1 MKRTLLRFIFLVVL
15 GTAIMSCQ
23 KEVTLIELEINQNWL
38 FRDVS
43 DTLWY
48 RAEVPGYVHTD
59 LMNNKLIPDPFY
71 RMNEHELQ
79 WIDKTD
85 WEYKNIFSVDEDILE
100 KDVVIINFK
109 GLDTHADVY
118 LNDEILLQANN
129 MFFSWDVNCKK
140 ILKLNNNELKI
151 IFHSPVKVGLE
162 KMKELEYD
170 LPFSSNDQSELGGL
184 GDKKVSVF
192 SRKAGY
198 HFGWDWG
205 PKLPDIGIWKP
216 IKLVFWDDLQIHSI
230 ELVQDLEFSESTKD
244 TAQIPKLKTASIFI
258 KADLKRSFAT
268 PYLLGSSTVVKAI
281 VATALFFL

>member
-1 MKRTLLRFIFLVVL
+1 MKRTLLRLIYLVVL

-23 KEVTLIELEINQNWL
+23 KEVNLIELEINQNWL
-38 FRDVS
+38 FRDVN
-43 DTLWY
+43 DTLWCK
-48 RAEVPGYVHTD
+48 AEVPGYVQTD
-59 LMNNKLIPDPFY
+59 LMNNKLIHDPYY

-85 WEYKNIFSVDEDILE
+85 WEYKTIFSVDENILE
-100 KDVVIINFK
+100 KDAVIINFK

-118 LNDEILLQANN
+118 LNNELILKANN
-129 MFFSWDVNCKK
+129 MFISWDVNCKK
-140 ILKLNNNELKI
+140 ILKINNNELKI

-162 KMKELEYD
+162 KMKELEDD

-205 PKLPDIGIWKP
+205 PRLVSSGIWQEVL
-216 IKLVFWDDLQIHSI
+216 IQAWDVLRIN
-230 ELVQDLEFSESTKD
+230 
-244 TAQIPKLKTASIFI
+244 
-258 KADLKRSFAT
+258 
-268 PYLLGSSTVVKAI
+268 
-281 VATALFFL
+281 